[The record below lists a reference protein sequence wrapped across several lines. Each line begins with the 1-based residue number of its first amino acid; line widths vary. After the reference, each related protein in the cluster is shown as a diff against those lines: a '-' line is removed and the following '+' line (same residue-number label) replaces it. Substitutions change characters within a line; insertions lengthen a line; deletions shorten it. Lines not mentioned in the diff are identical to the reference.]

1 MTKYVSI
8 SITFTIENEK
18 GNKLYFKL
26 SPGTLGNDLK
36 YLQQSLISAISPAIL
51 IHLDDQI
58 KETEMKGMK
67 VLGTEK
73 RTVVTEVGAIE
84 INRRVYRAADGKRV
98 KPLDQLSGIAPYERR
113 NRHCL

>member
-1 MTKYVSI
+1 MTKYVRI

-36 YLQQSLISAISPAIL
+36 YLQQSLMAELIAAIL
-51 IHLDDQI
+51 IHLIDQI
-58 KETEMKGMK
+58 KETEMKDMK

-73 RTVVTEVGAIE
+73 RTVVTEVGAME
-84 INRRVYRAADGKRV
+84 INRRVYRTADGKRV
-98 KPLDQLSGIAPYERR
+98 KPLDQLLGIAPYERR